1 MLPRSSLGFYL
12 SPPNPQG
19 SLYCPCS
26 RILSLPVRWLFG
38 SLNSLLFF
46 VTDLNTFEKRYFI
59 VASTRYGE
67 SPIVSPNSSTIC
79 LVSFRP
85 LADAS
90 SGAGYVICILQRT
103 NNTMQFVSIPPIMN
117 QTIVPK
123 KPFGKQSK

>member
-67 SPIVSPNSSTIC
+67 SPIVSQNSSTIR

-85 LADAS
+85 LANAS
-90 SGAGYVICILQRT
+90 SGAGYVNPSAHKQHDAICVHSSNHESNHCTQKAFWKT
-103 NNTMQFVSIPPIMN
+103 VK
-117 QTIVPK
+117 V
-123 KPFGKQSK
+123 